1 MKLAEALQKR
11 ADLARKTGELKDR
24 IRTNA
29 LTQEGEK
36 PAEDPKELLK
46 EYDASVEEL
55 GNLIAKINLT
65 NCRTIRDGRTL
76 TEIIARKDVLE
87 IKRQAY
93 REIADTAN
101 QNTYRARNTEIRILP
116 TLEVAE
122 LRKTADSIAKEIRE
136 LDNTLQE
143 TNWTTD
149 LIEE

>member
-11 ADLARKTGELKDR
+11 ADLMRKTGDLRER

-29 LTQEGEK
+29 LTQEGEQ
-36 PAEDPKELLK
+36 PAEDPKALLK
-46 EYDASVEEL
+46 EYDEAVEEL
-55 GNLIAKINLT
+55 GKLIAEINLT
-65 NCRTIRDGRTL
+65 NCRTVRNGQTL
-76 TEIIARKDVLE
+76 TEIIAKKDVLT

-93 REIADTAN
+93 REIADAAN

-116 TLEVAE
+116 TLDVAA
-122 LRKTADSIAKEIRE
+122 LRKTADAIAREIRE

-149 LIEE
+149 LLEE

>member
-36 PAEDPKELLK
+36 PAEDPNELLK
-46 EYDASVEEL
+46 EYDEAVEEL

-65 NCRTIRDGRTL
+65 NCKTVRDGMTL
-76 TEIIARKDVLE
+76 TEIIARKDVLQ

-101 QNTYRARNTEIRILP
+101 QNTYRARNTEIKILP
-116 TLEVAE
+116 TVEVAE

>member
-36 PAEDPKELLK
+36 PAEDPNELLK
-46 EYDASVEEL
+46 EYDEAVEEL

-65 NCRTIRDGRTL
+65 NCKTVRDGMTL
-76 TEIIARKDVLE
+76 TEIIARKDVLQ

-101 QNTYRARNTEIRILP
+101 QNTYRARNTEIKILS
-116 TLEVAE
+116 TVEVAE

>member
-36 PAEDPKELLK
+36 PAEDPNELLN
-46 EYDASVEEL
+46 EYDEAVEEL
-55 GNLIAKINLT
+55 GDLIAKINLT
-65 NCRTIRDGRTL
+65 NCRTIRDGMTL
-76 TEIIARKDVLE
+76 TEIIARKDVLQ

-101 QNTYRARNTEIRILP
+101 QNTYRARNTEIKILP
-116 TLEVAE
+116 TVEVAE